1 MYGISKLLTT
11 IRITLSVESRNE
23 MNRWRNWIIAV
34 TVVFFVS
41 MVLSH
46 PLDRPKKPPSASLV
60 AAEVQQ
66 AERSESPI
74 IGYSAPNFSLT
85 GLDGKIY
92 ELRQQPPMPV
102 ILNFWASWCGPC
114 HEEAAF
120 FVKLHKLYGD
130 RAQILAINLTA
141 EDSLKSARKF
151 TQTYGFTF
159 PVLLDTKGQVADLYR
174 IRAIPSTLFIDEQGI
189 IKDGVLGAI
198 SWDDLRARTLNLLE
212 NRSSKLDPQ
221 T

>member
-1 MYGISKLLTT
+1 
-11 IRITLSVESRNE
+11 

-34 TVVFFVS
+34 TFAFFVS

-46 PLDRPKKPPSASLV
+46 PLARTKKPPSASLV

-66 AERSESPI
+66 AGRTDSPI
-74 IGYSAPNFSLT
+74 IGNSAPHFSLT
-85 GLDGKIY
+85 GLDGKVY
-92 ELRQQPPMPV
+92 ELRLQRPKPV

-114 HEEAAF
+114 HEEAAL

-141 EDSLKSARKF
+141 EDSLKSASKF
-151 TQTYGFTF
+151 AQTYGFTF

-174 IRAIPSTLFIDEQGI
+174 IRAIPSTLFIDGQGI
-189 IKDGVLGAI
+189 IKDGVLGAL
-198 SWDDLRARTLNLLE
+198 SWDELRTKTLNLLE
-212 NRSSKLDPQ
+212 NRSSKLDQ
-221 T
+221 RT